1 MKWKIIQQPSIDVQ
15 FNSQMTTLRA
25 SRRQGLLNQLRA
37 LQYLLRQGIA
47 IRGHTEVEGN
57 LYQLLKVW
65 ANNNS
70 YITHWQSEGK
80 YMSHEIVTE
89 QITLMGNTL
98 LRSLLQ
104 IIKQNSPAWYAIM
117 GDEASDIANR
127 KTFLL
132 DG

>member
-15 FNSQMTTLRA
+15 FNLQMSTLRA

-47 IRGHTEVEGN
+47 IRGHTEFEGN

-70 YITHWQSEGK
+70 E
-80 YMSHEIVTE
+80 
-89 QITLMGNTL
+89 
-98 LRSLLQ
+98 
-104 IIKQNSPAWYAIM
+104 
-117 GDEASDIANR
+117 
-127 KTFLL
+127 
-132 DG
+132 